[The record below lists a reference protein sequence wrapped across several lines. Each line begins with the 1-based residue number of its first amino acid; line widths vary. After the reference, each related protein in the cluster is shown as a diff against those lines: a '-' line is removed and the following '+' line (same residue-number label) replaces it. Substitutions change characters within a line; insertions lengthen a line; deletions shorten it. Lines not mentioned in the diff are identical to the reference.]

1 MRKAVLLTLG
11 LLAVAAVAFLLLRPE
26 TSDRPVDTNASGNA
40 PSKQSTSNKADPRQ
54 DNKAPVGPQFYDFP
68 EKLDRPS
75 RDRVTSTREDTR
87 FTRTDDGSLHI
98 KPALDLAR
106 TLHDPSTT
114 TQEDLEQINAIIGLY
129 YWIYQQNPV
138 GDNEDIV
145 AQLTGRNSKQVVV
158 IPPDHPSISPDG
170 QLLDRYGNPYFFHA
184 ISESKMDIWSY
195 GPDGIVGTNDDFT
208 LHGPDA
214 LEELEAEAE

>member
-1 MRKAVLLTLG
+1 MRKAVLLTLA
-11 LLAVAAVAFLLLRPE
+11 LLAVAAITFLLLRPE
-26 TSDRPVDTNASGNA
+26 TSERPADTGASGNA
-40 PSKQSTSNKADPRQ
+40 PSKQSSTKKTDPHRENQ
-54 DNKAPVGPQFYDFP
+54 PPVGPQFYDFP

-98 KPALDLAR
+98 KPAFDLAR
-106 TLHDPSTT
+106 TLHDPSMT
-114 TQEDLEQINAIIGLY
+114 TQEDLEQIDAIIGFY

-170 QLLDRYGNPYFFHA
+170 QFLDRYGNPYFFHA
-184 ISESKMDIWSY
+184 LSENKMDIWSY
-195 GPDGIVGTNDDFT
+195 GPDGIVGTIDDFM
-208 LHGPDA
+208 LYGPDA
-214 LEELEAEAE
+214 LEELEAAAE